1 MYLDKLEIYGFKSF
15 AHKLT
20 LEFGPGITGVVG
32 PNGCGKTNV
41 ADAIRW
47 VLGEQ
52 SASELRGSSMAD
64 VVFNGTKKRRRLGR
78 AEVNLTIDNS
88 GGYLP
93 TDYSSVVIGRKV
105 YRSGESEYLI
115 NKTTCRL
122 RDINDLFLDTGIG
135 TRTYSLIER
144 KMVDSVLSD
153 SAGHRR
159 FMFEE
164 AAGIMKYKVRKRS
177 TLNKL
182 AATEA
187 DMQRVADIISE
198 VEKQVRSLKRQ
209 LAQARRHRRYTDELT
224 RLEVGLARRDYG
236 EWDGERTEA
245 LQRAAEL
252 RSRIAAFGEL
262 LERDDSATQEARAA
276 LTSHEETLA
285 SLDEE
290 VAAID
295 GEARSLA
302 DGLLVARE
310 RSRAAERRVEE
321 LVPEIT
327 ALREELER
335 ARGQIQR
342 LDESLAGAGTAA
354 VERDAGLSE
363 KRSALKRIDHE
374 YWDVK
379 KSLAGHKQTRLEGL
393 ESSAGLK
400 GELESYRA
408 RLDDLI
414 EEHAEIESSL
424 AEARAELSG
433 KESRIVDA
441 LEEEKR
447 FTAAAQDSRAAEKST
462 ESDLDIAREALLTSR
477 EGKTRAEGEL
487 EAAQHKLV
495 LLKEMRDGYGGFA
508 AGVRAL
514 LTDRSHDLP
523 GLRGT
528 VADVIEVDPMAAA
541 AVESALAGAAQY
553 VVADSRSD
561 ARRALEHLGANE
573 RGRATFVPLDEIA
586 MVPVRD
592 IPEAIL
598 AAPNVLGS
606 AASFVQSEQA
616 LRPMVDLLLE
626 GAVVVRDLDTA
637 MDMVARHHD
646 RGVTF
651 VTNTGEAVSAEGL
664 ITGGGGGNAEAGLL
678 RRKERVAEAE
688 REVERLQQLLIDTT
702 RLEGEAKEALA
713 RLTSQSR
720 ECGERTEQAEADLWE
735 AKRKLTELELA
746 KTSAAERVDELGGR
760 RDALGGRMRDARTEI
775 ETLATRLAQLSKGE
789 DEIGEQLEDLQR
801 RYTELETARE
811 TAIEAQRV
819 AELEAAS
826 AGATLKQVQAEHA
839 QLTERAAAAEAAIER
854 KTTENT
860 DHGEAIAELKAKLEE
875 DGRRLDDVTTRMGE
889 LKTRR
894 DSVREE
900 TRRLRTQ
907 LDEVEGTSR
916 TVREERDGIQRELHE
931 IELRDTELKG
941 RTEALRDR
949 ILEDYSVDVAV
960 ESPPVPP
967 RDTEPAEDAAPSADG
982 ETPPSDEQT
991 ATPDAEDGGSGEAD
1005 AGRHHVALMMDE
1017 SEEPIDWDHTR
1028 QEVERLKAR
1037 LRSMGPVNLLALDE
1051 YDEESKRLEFLQAQ
1065 FEDLERSKASL
1076 IEAIDQINKAARQMF
1091 VETFELVREN
1101 FVSMFQ
1107 RLFEGGEADLRLLE
1121 PDDPLESPIEIVASP
1136 REKKL
1141 GRLSLLSGGER
1152 ALTAIALL
1160 FAIYLV
1166 KPSPFCI
1173 LDEVDAPLDDA
1184 NVRRFIKMLK
1194 EFSKRTQFIIITHNK
1209 VTMAATDRL
1218 YGVTMEESGVS
1229 KVVSVRLDAMG
1240 NEVDREEI
1248 AYEAV

>member
-115 NKTTCRL
+115 NKTPCRL

-209 LAQARRHRRYTDELT
+209 LAQARRHRRYTDDLT

-236 EWDGERTEA
+236 EWDSERATA
-245 LQRAAEL
+245 LEHAGDL
-252 RSRIAAFGEL
+252 RSRISAFGEL
-262 LERDDSATQEARAA
+262 LDRDDSATREARAA

-285 SLDEE
+285 GLDEE

-295 GEARSLA
+295 GEARGLA

-310 RSRAAERRVEE
+310 RSRAAQRRVQE

-327 ALREELER
+327 ALREELDR
-335 ARGQIQR
+335 AKEQIHR

-354 VERDAGLSE
+354 EERDAGLSE
-363 KRSALKRIDHE
+363 KRAALKRIDRE

-400 GELESYRA
+400 GELESYRT
-408 RLDDLI
+408 RLNDLI
-414 EEHAEIESSL
+414 EEHSEIESALS
-424 AEARAELSG
+424 EARSELSNR
-433 KESRIVDA
+433 ESRILEA

-447 FTAAAQDSRAAEKST
+447 FSGAAQQSRAAEKST
-462 ESDLDIAREALLTSR
+462 ESDLDMAREALLTSR

-487 EAAQHKLV
+487 EAAQHKLI

-528 VADVIEVDPMAAA
+528 VADVIDVDPTAAA

-553 VVADSRSD
+553 VVADSRAD
-561 ARRALEHLGANE
+561 ARRALDHLGTHE
-573 RGRATFVPLDEIA
+573 RGRATFVPINEIS
-586 MVPVRD
+586 MVHVRR
-592 IPEAIL
+592 IPETIL
-598 AAPNVLGS
+598 ASPAVLGS
-606 AASFVQSEQA
+606 AASFVTCEEA
-616 LRPMVDLLLE
+616 LRPMVELLLE

-637 MDMVARHHD
+637 VEMAGRHPD
-646 RGVTF
+646 RGVTY
-651 VTNTGEAVSAEGL
+651 VTNAGEAVSAEGL

-688 REVERLQQLLIDTT
+688 REVGRLQQLLIDTT
-702 RLEGEAKEALA
+702 RLEGEAREALG
-713 RLTSQSR
+713 RLTVESR
-720 ECGERTEQAEADLWE
+720 ERGERTEQAEADLWE
-735 AKRKLTELELA
+735 AKRRLTELELA
-746 KTSAAERVDELGGR
+746 KSSAGDRVDELAGR
-760 RDALGGRMRDARTEI
+760 RDALGIRMRDARTEI
-775 ETLATRLAQLSKGE
+775 EALASRLAQLSKGE
-789 DEIGEQLEDLQR
+789 DEIGERLEDLQR

-811 TAIEAQRV
+811 AAIEAQRV

-826 AGATLKQVQAEHA
+826 AGATLKQVQTEHA

-854 KTTENT
+854 KTAENT
-860 DHGEAIAELKAKLEE
+860 DHGEAIAELTAKLEE
-875 DGRRLDDVTTRMGE
+875 DGRRLESVTTRMSE
-889 LKTRR
+889 LKNRR

-916 TVREERDGIQRELHE
+916 TVREERDAIQRELHE
-931 IELRDTELKG
+931 IELRDTEIRG
-941 RTEALRDR
+941 RSEALRDR
-949 ILEDYSVDVAV
+949 ILEDYSVDI
-960 ESPPVPP
+960 
-967 RDTEPAEDAAPSADG
+967 AEEAAPVHRDD
-982 ETPPSDEQT
+982 PSDERPET
-991 ATPDAEDGGSGEAD
+991 TGTVDAPEDATDAPEDATDDGRSG
-1005 AGRHHVALMMDE
+1005 HHSVALMMDE
-1017 SEEPIDWDHTR
+1017 SDEPVDWDHTR

-1051 YDEESKRLEFLQAQ
+1051 YDEESKRLEFLEAQ

-1076 IEAIDQINKAARQMF
+1076 IEAIDEINKAARRMF
-1091 VETFELVREN
+1091 VETFELVRQN
-1101 FVSMFQ
+1101 FVNMFQ
-1107 RLFEGGEADLRLLE
+1107 RLFEGGEADLRLLD

-1194 EFSKRTQFIIITHNK
+1194 EFSERTQFIIITHNK